1 MQSASCFPFTHSP
14 WVEHP
19 TLVLDGSPIFL
30 FNPPLCEHHWV
41 YMHTP
46 ASSSSI
52 VSTPVPALYASICKT
67 DLTKPLP
74 PACSSSHIPLQPS
87 ICETDLTKPLP
98 PACSSSHIPLQPS
111 ICKTDLTKP
120 LPPACSNS
128 RILLQPSICETDLTK
143 PLPPACS
150 SSHIPLQPS
159 KDIRNIYKHK
169 YVTVLT
175 DAVIRS
181 LCVTHSLPY
190 HSVLIFVILIIPS
203 MLLPFKRSEES
214 VEKPIAISPWSPL

>member
-128 RILLQPSICETDLTK
+128 
-143 PLPPACS
+143 
-150 SSHIPLQPS
+150 HIPLQPS

-169 YVTVLT
+169 YVTILT

>member
-30 FNPPLCEHHWV
+30 FNPPLCGHHWV

-52 VSTPVPALYASICKT
+52 VSTPVPALHA
-67 DLTKPLP
+67 
-74 PACSSSHIPLQPS
+74 
-87 ICETDLTKPLP
+87 
-98 PACSSSHIPLQPS
+98 
-111 ICKTDLTKP
+111 
-120 LPPACSNS
+120 
-128 RILLQPSICETDLTK
+128 SICETDLTK

-159 KDIRNIYKHK
+159 KDIRNIHKHK

-190 HSVLIFVILIIPS
+190 HPVLVFVILVIPH
-203 MLLPFKRSEES
+203 MLPPFKISEET
-214 VEKPIAISPWSPL
+214 VAKPVLV

>member
-111 ICKTDLTKP
+111 
-120 LPPACSNS
+120 
-128 RILLQPSICETDLTK
+128 
-143 PLPPACS
+143 
-150 SSHIPLQPS
+150 

-169 YVTVLT
+169 YVTILT